1 MHEYIQ
7 LIDTH
12 TVGARCDVTPIFANP
27 DAFSQLV
34 IDLSSPFTST
44 PIDYVAGID
53 ALGFILGTAVAIHLK
68 KGFIPLRKDG
78 KLPVDTVKKE
88 FIDYSGMR
96 KALEL
101 RKGLIRESAKILL
114 VDEWIETGA
123 QMQAAIELIE
133 KEKGIVAG
141 IATINIDSNPIPR
154 LLQEKYKCH
163 AIWFDMREN
172 PT

>member
-1 MHEYIQ
+1 MQAYLQ

-12 TVGARCDVTPIFANP
+12 TAGARCDVTPLFADP
-27 DAFSQLV
+27 EAFSQLV
-34 IDLSSPFTST
+34 DDLSSPFMST

-53 ALGFILGTAVAIHLK
+53 ALGFILGTAVAIRLQ
-68 KGFIPLRKDG
+68 KGFIPLRKEG
-78 KLPVDTVKKE
+78 KLPVETVKKE
-88 FIDYSGMR
+88 FTDYSGNR

-101 RKGLIRESAKILL
+101 RRGLIPELAKILI

-154 LLQEKYKCH
+154 VLQEKYKCH
-163 AIWFDMREN
+163 AIWFDM
-172 PT
+172 